1 MKFTSRLL
9 CGMALITAMMSAAM
23 AGEGKVVSS
32 INTAGYTY
40 IEVNQNGKTL
50 WLAAEMTALKPGDQ
64 IRFDEGALMTSFHS
78 SSLERDFPAVLFVS
92 GVAVIAGK

>member
-9 CGMALITAMMSAAM
+9 CGIALSTIMMSAVM

-40 IEVNQNGKTL
+40 IEVNQDGKTL
-50 WLAAEMTALKPGDQ
+50 WLAAEVTALKPGDQ
-64 IRFDEGALMTSFHS
+64 IRFDEGALMTNFYS